1 MLETAVGRCSCHKKP
16 VTGAGDHSW
25 CRRARTEI
33 GAHSNCR
40 KPETDAVDH
49 SCCKNP
55 VTVIEECNYHRSPD
69 TGTEWR
75 NFPGPGPG
83 PLRDILH
90 KCSQAEELEQARRLK
105 PDIPHNEFLCNTL
118 EHTLH
123 SRSEEAVELA
133 RRKPETGMEPGIEH
147 RKPESGR
154 EPGTLSPWS
163 WAGISPG

>member
-1 MLETAVGRCSCHKKP
+1 MTGVG
-16 VTGAGDHSW
+16 GHSW
-25 CRRARTEI
+25 CRKARTEI

-49 SCCKNP
+49 SCCKNL
-55 VTVIEECNYHRSPD
+55 VTVNEECSYHRSPD

-83 PLRDILH
+83 PGPRWDILH
-90 KCSQAEELEQARRLK
+90 KCSQAAELEQVRRLK
-105 PDIPHNEFLCNTL
+105 PDIPHNEFLYNTL

-123 SRSEEAVELA
+123 SKSEEAVGLA
-133 RRKPETGMEPGIEH
+133 RRKPEVGMEPGTEH

-154 EPGTLSPWS
+154 EPGTLSQ
-163 WAGISPG
+163 